1 MNLKLVPI
9 ILKLKYPSPH
19 KQKNKTK
26 RVHVKSR
33 VRSSFISWQKLI
45 WIIITLAGVWRIGL
59 SLHNFS
65 GKVS

>member
-26 RVHVKSR
+26 RVHIKSR
-33 VRSSFISWQKLI
+33 MRSSFISWQKLRLV
-45 WIIITLAGVWRIGL
+45 IITLAGMWGLGL

>member
-33 VRSSFISWQKLI
+33 VRFIFYQ
-45 WIIITLAGVWRIGL
+45 LAKIKMDYY
-59 SLHNFS
+59 NFGRS
-65 GKVS
+65 VENWAFLTQF